1 MDPLMQP
8 SPSLEERVLRVGRSP
23 ASIVGGS
30 PPPVRKRGVQPTP
43 PAARPGQPMYQ
54 AARRAMATGE
64 DVERAASA
72 SQHPARIRP
81 KSPFANLVMGA
92 GESTDTAARRGR
104 LSGDLFLGAGENP
117 DVVGRRPR
125 GKPYGVSKF
134 SSSISVGDGLAG
146 RVNRPFGAFSEGL
159 DGLPSMGGFGADD
172 LKGIAGGA
180 DEAAGLAGVA
190 SKAGRF
196 GKALVRGGGA
206 LGLVGL
212 LATAGGD
219 SLVEGLGNLADPS
232 RRATRA
238 ANEREQREQI
248 RAAEQLMMM
257 SQQRT
262 QRLTEEAMI
271 LMATKAPHLFN
282 ESAAGRR
289 LPRGATVVGGQ
300 PQMDIL
306 GQIAGRLASGEYMK
320 ADDPAVQMLAQAQM
334 RGM

>member
-30 PPPVRKRGVQPTP
+30 PPPVKRRGVQPTP

-54 AARRAMATGE
+54 VARRAMAAE
-64 DVERAASA
+64 DTTERVASA

-81 KSPFANLVMGA
+81 QSPFANLVMGV
-92 GESTDTAARRGR
+92 GESTDTVARRERGPR
-104 LSGDLFLGAGENP
+104 LTNLTVSAPHRNSRALVHVP
-117 DVVGRRPR
+117 RPNL
-125 GKPYGVSKF
+125 PF
-134 SSSISVGDGLAG
+134 S
-146 RVNRPFGAFSEGL
+146 AFSEGL
-159 DGLPSMGGFGADD
+159 DGLPSMGDFGADD
-172 LKGIAGGA
+172 LRGIAGGA
-180 DEAAGLAGVA
+180 AEAGGVAGAA
-190 SKAGRF
+190 SKAGRL
-196 GKALVRGGGA
+196 GRKLGRKLLRGGGA

-212 LATAGGD
+212 LVTAGGD
-219 SLVEGLGNLADPS
+219 DLVEGLGNLVDPS
-232 RRATRA
+232 RRETQA

-248 RAAEQLMMM
+248 RAAEQLLTM

-262 QRLTEEAMI
+262 QRLIEEAMI